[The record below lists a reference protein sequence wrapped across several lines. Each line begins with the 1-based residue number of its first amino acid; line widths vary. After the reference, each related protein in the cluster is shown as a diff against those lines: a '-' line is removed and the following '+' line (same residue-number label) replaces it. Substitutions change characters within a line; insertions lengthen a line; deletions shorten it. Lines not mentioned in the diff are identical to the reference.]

1 VFLDRAVELAPFI
14 LDFKVKLGTAYFMSG
29 QYESAERAYKSAL
42 SENPKLEEAL
52 SNLGYVQIILEDFD
66 SAEENLEKSLALNPD
81 YKEAKLNLATLY
93 MSTDRMEDAMNLL
106 LKLLETYPGDAKVRA
121 AIQYIE
127 NSYG

>member
-1 VFLDRAVELAPFI
+1 
-14 LDFKVKLGTAYFMSG
+14 MSG

-52 SNLGYVQIILEDFD
+52 SNLGYVQIILEDFH